1 MNTPVVINQKLCV
14 GNVFSKL
21 LWNINHQLCL
31 KTATKVK
38 TNLSTGGLKEDLY
51 LVDISKRSL
60 TELTLQPVAP
70 VLSSSC
76 SQPNELS
83 NQFMVGSR
91 RLLLRNCFI
100 SIDSK
105 ERHWMFGVVTKSGLC
120 AKPPES
126 CKLNLFAREQAD

>member
-1 MNTPVVINQKLCV
+1 MVIHPKLCV
-14 GNVFSKL
+14 EKVFSKL
-21 LWNINHQLCL
+21 LLNINHQSCL
-31 KTATKVK
+31 KTAANVK

-105 ERHWMFGVVTKSGLC
+105 EALNIWIDYKIQLMCKTSRELQTQFVCKRASGLV
-120 AKPPES
+120 
-126 CKLNLFAREQAD
+126 Q